1 MTDRR
6 PSRPRIMRQGTQLA
20 LEGDCAWLEAID
32 PDGQGLD
39 VIGHGPGLVLA
50 VNPNAAQAAWLA
62 TDVDL
67 MSVPEVCTVVR
78 GAGRTGVLEVIGSG
92 GRRRLFFERG
102 AYTGSMSTHR
112 DDRLGEVV
120 WRAGRITLEQLDHAS
135 NSMSPGVRIGRHLVD
150 LGYLEQHE
158 LRGFLRKQAKAI
170 FLEAC
175 LEPRG
180 QAIFQ
185 EGVTHPNPVRFER
198 ETEKLVDVALALW
211 AECARLEREL
221 PPMNT
226 FAVLAVPAPPSPA
239 TEAQAALLRVAQGSA
254 RPLTRAELL
263 AQAALGRLH
272 GLRALRALQH
282 EGYFED
288 QAAEPATPEL
298 AVRSRIERICD
309 ALNHLMEVLRRAG
322 AGTGPV
328 RDFLRNPPEH
338 LADALAGIN
347 LDERLVAG
355 QLELQA
361 EFAAGGKEAME
372 AGLAILLDFALFEA
386 RDTLDESTVKD
397 IEGMV
402 AELGIF

>member
-1 MTDRR
+1 MTEGR
-6 PSRPRIMRQGTQLA
+6 PSRPRLVRQGSQLA
-20 LEGDCAWLEAID
+20 LEGEGAWLEVVD
-32 PDGQGLD
+32 PDSLGLD
-39 VIGHGPGLVLA
+39 VVGHGPGLVLA
-50 VNPNAAQAAWLA
+50 VNASAAKEAWLA
-62 TDVDL
+62 TDIGL
-67 MSVPEVCTVVR
+67 MSVPEVCTVIR
-78 GAGRTGVLEVIGSG
+78 GAGRTGVLEVMGRG

-135 NSMSPGVRIGRHLVD
+135 NSMPPGVRIGRHLVD
-150 LGYLEQHE
+150 LGYLEQQE

-180 QAIFQ
+180 QAIFL

-211 AECARLEREL
+211 AECARLERDL
-221 PPMNT
+221 PSMDSV
-226 FAVLAVPAPPSPA
+226 AVLKAPAPQSPA

-254 RPLTRAELL
+254 RPLSRADLL

-272 GLRALRALQH
+272 GLRALHALQH
-282 EGYFED
+282 AGYFES
-288 QAAEPATPEL
+288 QAAEPATPEP
-298 AVRSRIERICD
+298 AARSRIERICE
-309 ALNHLMEVLRRAG
+309 ALNHLMEVLKRAG

-347 LDERLVAG
+347 LDERLLAG

-397 IEGMV
+397 IEGVV
-402 AELGIF
+402 AALAIF

>member
-1 MTDRR
+1 
-6 PSRPRIMRQGTQLA
+6 
-20 LEGDCAWLEAID
+20 
-32 PDGQGLD
+32 
-39 VIGHGPGLVLA
+39 
-50 VNPNAAQAAWLA
+50 
-62 TDVDL
+62 
-67 MSVPEVCTVVR
+67 
-78 GAGRTGVLEVIGSG
+78 
-92 GRRRLFFERG
+92 
-102 AYTGSMSTHR
+102 MSTHR

-135 NSMSPGVRIGRHLVD
+135 NALAPGVRIGRLLVD
-150 LGYLEQHE
+150 LGYLEQQE

-180 QAIFQ
+180 QAIFL

-211 AECARLEREL
+211 TECARLEREL
-221 PPMNT
+221 PPMDG
-226 FAVLAVPAPPSPA
+226 LAILKSPAPPGPA
-239 TEAQAALLRVAQGSA
+239 TEAQAALLRVAQAST

-263 AQAALGRLH
+263 AEAALGRLH
-272 GLRALRALQH
+272 GLRALHALEQA
-282 EGYFED
+282 GYFE
-288 QAAEPATPEL
+288 APVAEASAPEL
-298 AVRSRIERICD
+298 PSVSRIERICD
-309 ALNHLMEVLRRAG
+309 ALNHLMEVLKRAG

-328 RDFLRNPPEH
+328 REFLRHPPEH

-347 LDERLVAG
+347 LDESLVAG

-386 RDTLDESTVKD
+386 RDTLDESAVND
-397 IEGMV
+397 IEALV
-402 AELGIF
+402 AKLAIF